1 MGSRRRWRWSTPVL
15 AAVLAVALPGT
26 AGGAVDPAAGA
37 DRSGGGTPA
46 GPAVG
51 APAEGPV
58 AATRTVLLLSGDR
71 VTHTTYAD
79 GTTTVTVDPAPR
91 PDGRPVAFHT
101 AHVDGDHYVIPV
113 DAFPLLAAGTVDP
126 ELFNVTTLVE
136 ESTGGPD
143 RLPVIVTTG
152 TGVLAGPV
160 ARGVLAVAAPRAEEV
175 RLLPSIGGAGLSLDR
190 DGAGDLWADLTAAA
204 ADRPVAALAAL
215 SRAKV
220 WLDRTVEVSLSDS
233 VPQIGADEVH
243 ETGLDGTGV
252 TVAVLDTGVDP
263 DHPDLAGRI
272 VQTANFTPDPFR
284 DGHGHGT
291 HVASIIAGSGAAS
304 GGTYRGVA
312 SGADLMVG
320 KVLPDSGSGPTSAVI
335 AGMEWAAYGGADI
348 VNLSLGGAPSD
359 GTDPASQAVQT
370 LTEQTGALF
379 VVAAGNNEGD
389 ASVNS
394 PAAASAALA
403 VGNVDKQDQLAS
415 SSNRGPRRGD
425 AAVKPELTAPGT
437 DIVAAR
443 SAGTFMGAPVDDH
456 YTRATG
462 TSMAA
467 PHVAGAAALLAQAH
481 PDWTWQELKDALVST
496 ARPGD
501 YTVFQGGAGRVDVA
515 RAVSAGVYG
524 PAAANVGAIPAPYDE
539 QRTVPLTY
547 RNHTTEPVTLEL
559 ALSGRSW
566 HGQDLPAGAVSLS
579 ATHLTVPAGGTATVT
594 LTVDGSVGD
603 QGGYAGVV
611 TATAGELTLR
621 TPFSWYKSVG
631 SHELTVHNL
640 DFRGDPQQDQP
651 LWVVKLDGALPN
663 DPFHQVVSMAWSTED
678 GTTFQVAEGRYDVY
692 GSEVSYWDTHGDRIT
707 STVATEVWIDE
718 DTEVVLD
725 GRKGVPVNPVTPE
738 PTDLKSAQ
746 ATYHRGFEDGE
757 FGTGYLVAYDPIRLH
772 MQPAEYTIGWMEVR
786 SLWNLAGRLVTSAEV
801 RSGDTTVRLTPEY
814 HNFFAGPALAGH
826 HDLELVDAGTGT
838 PAELAAAGVA
848 GKVALVGIPVPTDQ
862 EVPYTGVWNAA
873 VQVTADAAAA
883 GAAGVLLF
891 IDEPDAKAIFSLHSD
906 PILQLSVPWREGVQV
921 RTLLAGAGEPVRLVL
936 SGQRDPQR
944 LYLLRY
950 VHEDTT
956 LADAPPVVDPD
967 NLVPVRSHYHTDREG
982 WIQRMVALAFTPR
995 EETVSGL
1002 AYQAWAPL
1010 AVTEHVLAGA
1020 HLRWHREATQTG
1032 APGNFSG
1039 ETLASREVFLPG
1051 DQRDTEVWFQSPMR
1065 TGAADVTE
1073 RTWAELMCTFCR
1085 QGDRFRPGV
1094 WYLDTDRRHFNRSL
1108 LLEGTSYRLF
1118 VGDEEIPNT
1127 GTAFVP
1133 AFQMRPEPAVYRLEM
1148 SGIQPGV
1155 PQVRELAPRIDTT
1168 WTFRSARPDA
1178 GARPDGY
1185 TCPFGGDDGC
1195 AFQPLLQ
1202 LDYQLNLDLLNRAP
1216 AGTSHTFQLTVAPH
1230 SGVDPR
1236 AARPVPSP
1244 WVTVWYST
1252 DEGATWRE
1260 ATVRPGRG
1268 KNVFQVTVDH
1278 PPLAQTSG
1286 YVWLRADARDV
1297 SGNRVEQTIQRAYR
1311 LR

>member
-1 MGSRRRWRWSTPVL
+1 MRSPRRWRWSTSVLAVVL
-15 AAVLAVALPGT
+15 AATALPGP
-26 AGGAVDPAAGA
+26 AGGAVGDPA
-37 DRSGGGTPA
+37 GTVD
-46 GPAVG
+46 GPAATEVVDAAG
-51 APAEGPV
+51 GPV
-58 AATRTVLLLSGDR
+58 AASRTVLLLSGDR

-79 GTTTVTVDPAPR
+79 GTTTVTVDPASR
-91 PDGRPVAFHT
+91 PDGRPVAFQT
-101 AHVDGDHYVIPV
+101 VRVDDGHYVVPV

-126 ELFNVTTLVE
+126 QLFNVTALVE
-136 ESTGGPD
+136 EAAGGPD
-143 RLPVIVTTG
+143 RVPVIVTTG
-152 TGVLAGPV
+152 TGALAGPV
-160 ARGVLAVAAPRAEEV
+160 ARGVLAVTAPLAEDV

-204 ADRPVAALAAL
+204 ADRPTAALASL

-243 ETGLDGTGV
+243 DAGLDGTGV

-272 VQTANFTPDPFR
+272 VQTANFTSDPLR

-304 GGTYRGVA
+304 DGTYRGVA
-312 SGADLMVG
+312 PGADLMIG

-335 AGMEWAAYGGADI
+335 AGMEWAAFGGADI
-348 VNLSLGGAPSD
+348 INLSLGGGPSD
-359 GTDPASQAVQT
+359 GSDPASLAVEA

-389 ASVNS
+389 ASVNA

-403 VGNVDKQDQLAS
+403 VGNVDKQDQLWF

-437 DIVAAR
+437 DVVAAR
-443 SAGTFMGAPVDDH
+443 SAGTFMGSPVDDR
-456 YTRATG
+456 YTRTSG

-515 RAVSAGVYG
+515 RALDAGVYG

-559 ALSGRSW
+559 ALSGQSW

-579 ATHLTVPAGGTATVT
+579 APSLTVPAGGTATVS
-594 LTVDGSVGD
+594 LTVDASVGD

-631 SHELTVHNL
+631 SHKLTVHNL
-640 DFRGDPQQDQP
+640 DFRGNPQADEP

-663 DPFHQVVSMAWSTED
+663 DPFHQVLSSGWSSVD
-678 GTTFQVAEGRYDVY
+678 GTTFQVAEGLYDVY
-692 GSEVSYWDTHGDRIT
+692 GAEVSYWDTHGDRIT
-707 STVATEVWIDE
+707 STVQTEVRIDE

-725 GRKGVPVNPVTPE
+725 GRQGVKMDPVTPG
-738 PTDLKSAQ
+738 PTDLKSAS
-746 ATYHRGFEDGE
+746 ATYHRGVGEME
-757 FGTGYLVAYDPIRLH
+757 FGNGFMIGYDPISLY
-772 MQPAEYTIGWMEVR
+772 MQPAEYTVGWMEVR
-786 SLWNLAGRLVTSAEV
+786 ELWNLADPLLTTAEV
-801 RSGDTTVRLTPEY
+801 RAGDTTVELTPEY
-814 HNFFAGPALAGH
+814 HNFFAGPALAGDR
-826 HDLELVDAGTGT
+826 DLELVDAGTGT

-848 GKVALVGIPVPTDQ
+848 GKVALVGIPVPADH
-862 EVPYTGVWNAA
+862 EVPYTGVWSAA
-873 VQVTADAAAA
+873 VQATLDAAAA

-891 IDEPDAKAIFSLHSD
+891 TDEPEAKAIFSLRSD
-906 PILQLSVPWREGVQV
+906 PILQLSVPWAEGTQV
-921 RTLLAGAGEPVRLVL
+921 RSLLAQAAQPVRLVL

-944 LYLLRY
+944 LYHLRY
-950 VHEDTT
+950 VHEDTS

-967 NLVPVRSHYHTDREG
+967 DLVPVLSRYHTDRQG

-995 EETVSGL
+995 EDAVSGL
-1002 AYQAWAPL
+1002 SYQAWAPME
-1010 AVTEHVLAGA
+1010 VTEHILSGS
-1020 HLRWHREATQTG
+1020 HLRWHREATQIG
-1032 APGNFSG
+1032 PPGNFNG
-1039 ETLASREVFLPG
+1039 ETLVTREVFLPG
-1051 DQRDTEVWFQSPMR
+1051 DERDPEEWFQSPMR
-1065 TGAADVTE
+1065 TGAADVTG

-1094 WYLDTDRRHFNRSL
+1094 WYLDTDPRHYNRSL
-1108 LLEGTSYRLF
+1108 LLEGSSYRLF

-1127 GTAFVP
+1127 GSAFVP
-1133 AFQMRPEPAVYRLEM
+1133 TFTLRPEPAVYRLEM
-1148 SGIQPGV
+1148 YGVQPGV
-1155 PQVRELAPRIDTT
+1155 PLVRELAPRIDTT

-1178 GARPDGY
+1178 GDRPDGY
-1185 TCPFGGDDGC
+1185 TCPFSGDGGC

-1216 AGTSHTFQLTVAPH
+1216 AGTAHTFRLTVAPH
-1230 SGVDPR
+1230 SGTDPR
-1236 AARPVPSP
+1236 LARPVPLP

-1268 KNVFQVTVDH
+1268 KNTFLVTVDH

-1297 SGNRVEQTIQRAYR
+1297 GGNRVEQTIERAYR